1 MQHGSVLLWLT
12 DMQEALA
19 GIGEMLQGVDFETY
33 SGTWHLRRATERGIE
48 ISSEASRHIPDEM
61 QARHPDI
68 PWREIAAIGNRLRHE
83 YARIDDRI
91 LWEVTWR
98 HLPALEAAVDTM
110 TRLLDDAADWG
121 RAPGGL

>member
-1 MQHGSVLLWLT
+1 MQRGSVLLRLA
-12 DMQEALA
+12 DMQESLV

-33 SGTWHLRRATERGIE
+33 SSSWHLRRATDRGIE
-48 ISSEASRHIPDEM
+48 IISEASRHIPDEM
-61 QARHPDI
+61 KARHPDI

-83 YARIDDRI
+83 YARVDDRI

-98 HLPALEAAVDTM
+98 HLPALAAAVEAM
-110 TRLLDDAADWG
+110 TRLLDDPADRG